1 MPVSDRSK
9 QDPAVAGHLATGPRT
24 VNITM
29 VIRTDDIT
37 KSVIYR
43 LTKATSEGYEEDA
56 KAMGYEPVSFLGPLA
71 QLAGGS
77 PTAKGVGLMVSEND
91 AMILALETLINSM
104 GGPMYS
110 LGHQTGRKLGYDE
123 GLEAGDASGYDR
135 GKTEGTARGDRAGYQ
150 RGLAEGH
157 LTGIAEG
164 KPLGVGLIQEHLALL
179 LSADPAVLI
188 ARLDPSHQNQFEPE
202 SASADKDHAA

>member
-37 KSVIYR
+37 RSVIYR

-71 QLAGGS
+71 KLAGGS
-77 PTAKGVGLMVSEND
+77 QTARGIDLMVSEND

-104 GGPMYS
+104 GRPMYS

-123 GLEAGDASGYDR
+123 GLEAGDAAGYARGQKDGLAAGQTQGFDR
-135 GKTEGTARGDRAGYQ
+135 GFAAGH
-150 RGLAEGH
+150 GMGVL
-157 LTGIAEG
+157 EG
-164 KPLGVGLIQEHLALL
+164 KTLGAGLIQRHLGFLM
-179 LSADPAVLI
+179 SADPAALI
-188 ARLDPSHQNQFEPE
+188 AKLDPSQQEQIEPE
-202 SASADKDHAA
+202 TASADTDHAA